1 MRKGERLPLE
11 LVGVSKV
18 VEGEDW
24 LIDIDLV
31 LDEGLNILVG
41 PSQAG
46 KTTLMRIAA
55 GLDQPTAGRIVE
67 DGEDVTGRS
76 VRHRDVAFVYQE
88 FVNYPSMTVFE
99 NIAAPLRRRTGGTRA
114 EISARVH
121 EVADLLQ
128 LGPYL
133 SRLPGEL
140 SGGQQQRVAIARA
153 LARETRLL
161 VLDEPLANL
170 DYKLREELRGE
181 LHRIFESRRSIVVYS
196 TSEPVEAL
204 TLGGRT
210 AVMDRG
216 RVLQVGRA
224 DEAYHEPR
232 TARVARVF
240 SDPPI
245 NLVPGELDGD
255 VLHLPA
261 GTSGPR
267 PAHFAGLA
275 DGAVTVGLRPHAFT
289 VGRADATDLA
299 LAGELLLAELTGS
312 ATYLHLG
319 IGGPTPLVAEVPGV
333 HRLPLG
339 ERLELFV
346 SPGSLLAFEPGT
358 GRSLANPE
366 RRSSNG
372 AARHEVPAA
381 VEEPSAHG

>member
-1 MRKGERLPLE
+1 MGKGERLPLE
-11 LVGVSKV
+11 LVGVTKV
-18 VEGEDW
+18 VEGESW

-55 GLDQPTAGRIVE
+55 GLDQPTTGRIVE

-76 VRHRDVAFVYQE
+76 VRHRDVGFVYQE

-99 NIAAPLRRRTGGTRA
+99 NIAAPLRRRTRLSRD
-114 EISARVH
+114 EIAARVD
-121 EVADLLQ
+121 EVAGLLQ
-128 LGPYL
+128 LGPFL
-133 SRLPGEL
+133 SRHPGEL

-181 LHRIFESRRSIVVYS
+181 LHRIFESRRSIVLYS

-240 SDPPI
+240 SDPPM
-245 NLVPGELDGD
+245 NLVPAELDGD
-255 VLHLPA
+255 VLRLPA
-261 GTSGPR
+261 GTSGRR

-275 DGAVTVGLRPHAFT
+275 DGALAVGLRPHAFT
-289 VGRADATDLA
+289 VGRVDGTDLA
-299 LAGELLLAELTGS
+299 IAGELLLAELTGS

-319 IGGPTPLVAEVPGV
+319 VGGATPLVAEVPGV

-339 ERLELFV
+339 ERIELFI
-346 SPGSLLAFEPGT
+346 SPGSLLAFEPVT

-372 AARHEVPAA
+372 EPRAHA
-381 VEEPSAHG
+381 VAETAGPAHG